1 MIFMKSLAEQAS
13 RGGVI
18 VLAAIY
24 LFAGSLAGFA
34 LAGVLFA
41 LANRHGEE
49 TPTGCEHV
57 WEPWGEPE
65 KSRVWGTHGEEHPIA
80 YIYRQSRVCLSC
92 NETDYKT
99 RRIDA

>member
-1 MIFMKSLAEQAS
+1 MKIFPNGTSGE
-13 RGGVI
+13 GVI

-24 LFAGSLAGFA
+24 LFVGFLVGFA
-34 LAGVLFA
+34 LAGMSFT

-92 NETDYKT
+92 NEMDYKT

>member
-1 MIFMKSLAEQAS
+1 MKIFPNGTS
-13 RGGVI
+13 RVGVI

-49 TPTGCEHV
+49 
-57 WEPWGEPE
+57 
-65 KSRVWGTHGEEHPIA
+65 HPIA

-92 NETDYKT
+92 NEMDYKT